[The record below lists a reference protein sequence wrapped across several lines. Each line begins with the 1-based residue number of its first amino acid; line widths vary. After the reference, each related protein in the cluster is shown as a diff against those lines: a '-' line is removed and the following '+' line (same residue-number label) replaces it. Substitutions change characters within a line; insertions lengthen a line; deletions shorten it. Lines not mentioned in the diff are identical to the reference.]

1 MKDWRSWDKL
11 AKRQRWN
18 PVERARG
25 WNSPG
30 PGYIYSRR
38 KLSKCKTSPGYC
50 QNPLRLHPRKKIRGL
65 PGPPRTFAS
74 NHLHLTRLS
83 HIFSLDRR
91 PGITASF
98 SLAPLRTIRCPNLQ
112 RGRGSLSLSLSLLRS
127 LSFSSRPYGDSWRDG
142 SGERRRIQPS
152 VTRWQQTASER
163 ERITMPGAILLHRL
177 LPSARAHV
185 LLYVHP
191 TPLARPSAFV
201 RLSVC
206 PSVCPSVRSSSRLS
220 PSSSL
225 SLCGCSAAAA
235 LLSQRHSAVH

>member
-11 AKRQRWN
+11 TKRQRWN

-25 WNSPG
+25 WNSPR

-112 RGRGSLSLSLSLLRS
+112 RGRGSLSLFCARSPFHPVPTEIAGGTGAENGGGFSRQSLAGSKPRAKGRESQCLAQSSSTASSQARGRTFFCTSIRLRS
-127 LSFSSRPYGDSWRDG
+127 LVRPRSFVCLSAR
-142 SGERRRIQPS
+142 PS
-152 VTRWQQTASER
+152 VR
-163 ERITMPGAILLHRL
+163 
-177 LPSARAHV
+177 PSARALV
-185 LLYVHP
+185 FL
-191 TPLARPSAFV
+191 PLP
-201 RLSVC
+201 L
-206 PSVCPSVRSSSRLS
+206 
-220 PSSSL
+220 SL